1 MDLRRIDHF
10 AITVKDLP
18 ASAAWYEKAFG
29 FEVIHRFTRTWMVGN
44 DRIRIGLM
52 NRPEAQPVDDLD
64 NKIAFQHAAFL
75 IDVDGLERAQIALNE
90 LEIPFEGPED
100 TGIAFSIFVTDP
112 DGHQLEI
119 TAYHKTS

>member
-1 MDLRRIDHF
+1 MELRRIDHF

-18 ASAAWYEKAFG
+18 ASAAWYEKVFG

-44 DRIRIGLM
+44 EQIKIGLM
-52 NRPEAQPVDDLD
+52 NRPDAAAVDDLD

-75 IDVDGLERAQIALNE
+75 TDADGLERAQIALND
-90 LEIPFEGPED
+90 LQIPFEGPED
-100 TGIAFSIFVTDP
+100 TGIAFSIFVSDP

-119 TAYHKTS
+119 T